1 MTARIRGALPRT
13 DYDGLQM
20 IAQKYRTKSKRG
32 ERVVLIIEAEL
43 DRVVER
49 LHDSDDPVD
58 YWLAVR
64 HVEALTD
71 PAEESFA
78 RSILAGRYEA
88 RTGKAPLPFGTL
100 MEPSTPDE
108 PPEADT

>member
-13 DYDGLQM
+13 DYDGLQT

-43 DRVVER
+43 DRIVER

-64 HVEALTD
+64 HVEVLVDTGD
-71 PAEESFA
+71 ESFA
-78 RSILAGRYEA
+78 RSLLATRYEA
-88 RTGKAPLPFGTL
+88 RTGKTPLPFGTL
-100 MEPSTPDE
+100 MEPTTDE
-108 PPEADT
+108 PPTDEP